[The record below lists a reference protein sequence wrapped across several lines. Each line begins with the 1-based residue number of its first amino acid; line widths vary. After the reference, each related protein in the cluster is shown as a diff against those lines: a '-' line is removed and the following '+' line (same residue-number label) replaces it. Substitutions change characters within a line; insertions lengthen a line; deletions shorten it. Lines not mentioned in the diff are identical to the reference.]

1 MKGVIFIAPPA
12 AGKGTLSKYLV
23 THHGFRH
30 ISVGNLFRE
39 RAKQNDEEGKI
50 LSEALKTGQLID
62 DERLFSMINS
72 ELLTVKKGEKII
84 LDGLPRTL
92 QQAEKLDIILRDLN
106 VSELLVIHINVE
118 KEILK
123 LRMTGRRIC
132 PKCQNTYN
140 IYSEKFKPNKL
151 DICDSCTSS
160 LIKREDD
167 TEKSFEVRYEIYKK
181 NSEPIVSY
189 YKNQNCLYELDFNN
203 EDHEIALK
211 ELDRI
216 VSAFVD

>member
-23 THHGFRH
+23 THHGFKH

-39 RAKQNDEEGKI
+39 RAKQKDEEGEF
-50 LSEALKTGQLID
+50 LSKALKTGTLID
-62 DERLFSMINS
+62 DTRLFSIVKKALS
-72 ELLTVKKGEKII
+72 SVKKGEKII
-84 LDGLPRTL
+84 LDGVPRTL

-106 VSELLVIHINVE
+106 FSDFLVININVE

-123 LRMTGRRIC
+123 LRMIGRRIC
-132 PKCQNTYN
+132 PNCQNTYN
-140 IYSEKFKPNKL
+140 IYSEKFKPHKDNT
-151 DICDSCTSS
+151 CDACESS

-167 TEKSFEVRYEIYKK
+167 TEESFKVRYEIYQK
-181 NSEPIVSY
+181 NSSQMIEY
-189 YKNQNCLYELDFNN
+189 YQEKDCLYQIDFTN
-203 EDHEIALK
+203 ENHEEALK

-216 VSAFVD
+216 VGAFVD